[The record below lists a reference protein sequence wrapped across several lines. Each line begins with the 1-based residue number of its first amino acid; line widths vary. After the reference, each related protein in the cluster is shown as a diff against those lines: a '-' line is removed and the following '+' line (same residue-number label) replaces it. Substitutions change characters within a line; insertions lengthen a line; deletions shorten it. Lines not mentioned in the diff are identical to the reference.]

1 MAVWSV
7 ASILV
12 AALSCAVVGVCG
24 ARAADDSGGPSAD
37 AWRDAGLVATA
48 RSPGAKL
55 HAVPIRA
62 VKMKEGFWLPRME
75 ANRRNGIPKLYEQLE
90 SHGILDNFRRVSGR
104 KKCERRGPYFTDS
117 DLYKWMEACALVLQS
132 TDDPAVRD
140 MLDKAIDDV
149 VTVQGPDGYLNTWFV
164 EQRAGKR
171 FSNLAAEHELYCAG
185 HMFQAAVAHYRATG
199 GRKFLDA
206 ALRYADYL
214 TRSFGKG
221 KIEQADGHPE
231 VEMAL
236 VELYRTTG
244 TPAYLDLSGFFLD
257 VNKFASRRVIE
268 GHAVRAAYLNCGG
281 VDYFLET
288 RKAPYLEASERM
300 WQDMVGGKMYI
311 TGGIGATSHGEAFGG
326 SFELPNATSY
336 AETCAAIANA
346 MWNWRLLAATGEARF
361 ADEMER
367 VFYNGFLSGVS
378 LGGAE
383 YFYVNPLESAGGHK
397 RVPWFD
403 CTCCP
408 TNAVRTFAAIPGYLY
423 STSPEGVWVHLYD
436 NNELNWRLEDG
447 RKLRLAQETH
457 YPWDGRITLT
467 VSPESDGEFSLFLRI
482 PGWCTDSKVSVNGRP
497 ADATA
502 APGSYCRLKRTWHPG
517 DVVTLELPLPVAVR
531 TCEPR
536 VRNNR
541 GRMAIQRGPVVYCLE
556 SVDNPGVDVL
566 SVLVPIEAKTGKLD
580 TAVAFKADR
589 LGGVCEVRFE
599 GIWPDYSVTS
609 GPLYRSAAASGMPAL
624 RRATLVA
631 IPYYAWAN
639 RGDSQMIVWVP
650 FTAAP
655 GR

>member
-1 MAVWSV
+1 
-7 ASILV
+7 
-12 AALSCAVVGVCG
+12 
-24 ARAADDSGGPSAD
+24 
-37 AWRDAGLVATA
+37 
-48 RSPGAKL
+48 
-55 HAVPIRA
+55 
-62 VKMKEGFWLPRME
+62 
-75 ANRRNGIPKLYEQLE
+75 
-90 SHGILDNFRRVSGR
+90 
-104 KKCERRGPYFTDS
+104 
-117 DLYKWMEACALVLQS
+117 
-132 TDDPAVRD
+132 
-140 MLDKAIDDV
+140 
-149 VTVQGPDGYLNTWFV
+149 
-164 EQRAGKR
+164 
-171 FSNLAAEHELYCAG
+171 
-185 HMFQAAVAHYRATG
+185 
-199 GRKFLDA
+199 
-206 ALRYADYL
+206 
-214 TRSFGKG
+214 
-221 KIEQADGHPE
+221 
-231 VEMAL
+231 
-236 VELYRTTG
+236 
-244 TPAYLDLSGFFLD
+244 
-257 VNKFASRRVIE
+257 
-268 GHAVRAAYLNCGG
+268 
-281 VDYFLET
+281 
-288 RKAPYLEASERM
+288 
-300 WQDMVGGKMYI
+300 
-311 TGGIGATSHGEAFGG
+311 TSHGEAFGG

-378 LGGAE
+378 LGGAD

-408 TNAVRTFAAIPGYLY
+408 TNVVRTFAAIPGYVY
-423 STSPEGVWVHLYD
+423 STSPEGLWVHLYD

-447 RKLRLAQETH
+447 RKLRLTQETH

-482 PGWCTDSKVSVNGRP
+482 PGWCTDAKVSVNGQP
-497 ADATA
+497 ADAAA

-517 DVVTLELPLPVAVR
+517 DTVTLELPLPVAVR
-531 TCEPR
+531 TCDPR

-566 SVLVPIEAKTGKLD
+566 SVLIPIDAKSGGLD
-580 TAVAFKADR
+580 ATVAFQADR

-609 GPLYRSAAASGMPAL
+609 GPLYRSAAASGMPAV
-624 RRATLVA
+624 RRAKLTA

-650 FTAAP
+650 FLAAP